1 MAATRTRKTCI
12 LCGNDTSKE
21 QTKHCSIAIGQRI
34 FGGVLMPFDIHTAL
48 KQLDVTLKQVK
59 RTRAQ
64 LPKLNR
70 EKVDHELKILLLDL
84 QLLQQDLIYM
94 RDNAKKEIQND

>member
-1 MAATRTRKTCI
+1 
-12 LCGNDTSKE
+12 
-21 QTKHCSIAIGQRI
+21 
-34 FGGVLMPFDIHTAL
+34 MPFNIDTAL

-84 QLLQQDLIYM
+84 QLLQTDLTYM